1 MANANAKER
10 KALLESV
17 VQEHEVVKLLHV
29 LRDKEHTILKMILIK
44 KPSYRTG
51 ENHFGILFLISF
63 LPKDYRLFSLDLNTL
78 WRYVFD
84 LIHEDQLHL

>member
-29 LRDKEHTILKMILIK
+29 LRDKEHTILKMILTK
-44 KPSYRTG
+44 KA
-51 ENHFGILFLISF
+51 ILQN
-63 LPKDYRLFSLDLNTL
+63 R
-78 WRYVFD
+78 
-84 LIHEDQLHL
+84 